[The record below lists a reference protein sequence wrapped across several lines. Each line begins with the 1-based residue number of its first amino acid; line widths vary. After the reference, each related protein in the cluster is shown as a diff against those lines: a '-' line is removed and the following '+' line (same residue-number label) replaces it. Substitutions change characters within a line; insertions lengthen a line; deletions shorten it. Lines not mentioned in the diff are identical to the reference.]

1 MKILLQS
8 RTYFLFAGLNFLWIW
23 IVYLVYPETA
33 NRSLESIE
41 GMFSTSP
48 FYWQMEK
55 AYAENKDI
63 LEKETS
69 QGTWARP
76 EEDETSSNQEKSMA

>member
-1 MKILLQS
+1 
-8 RTYFLFAGLNFLWIW
+8 
-23 IVYLVYPETA
+23 
-33 NRSLESIE
+33 
-41 GMFSTSP
+41 
-48 FYWQMEK
+48 MEK